1 MKRVILGFALGVI
14 IFVAFIFFGGAGF
27 LQKFGTKTVEA
38 GKELEQYEV
47 QLKKSSEKLKDKL
60 DEARVAAKEKIGE
73 KAEEVI
79 EEVVEETK
87 EKIMDS
93 L

>member
-1 MKRVILGFALGVI
+1 MFI
-14 IFVAFIFFGGAGF
+14 AFIFFGGAGF
-27 LQKFGTKTVEA
+27 LQKFGEKTIDA
-38 GKELEQYEV
+38 GKELEHYEV

-60 DEARVAAKEKIGE
+60 DEAKVAAKEKIGE

-79 EEVVEETK
+79 KEVVEETK
-87 EKIMDS
+87 EKIIDS

>member
-1 MKRVILGFALGVI
+1 MKRVILGFALGVF
-14 IFVAFIFFGGAGF
+14 IFVAFIFFGGAEF
-27 LQKFGTKTVEA
+27 LQKFGKKTVEA

-87 EKIMDS
+87 EKIIDS